1 MNIEQIVEK
10 FVYPK
15 VKAIEHNEPALS
27 FKSIVELIRSAEFR
41 QACSELGNTSVS
53 NTDVDEKIAIPPKD
67 LDISDI
73 FYRHSYDITVDGV
86 TVTRM
91 TIRQFTDAVFEIN
104 KALSQKQGCAD
115 EDMMI
120 AYSRGQGDVVEASL
134 SDDYTRPLVD
144 ATEWL
149 TNYKQ
154 SKGVV

>member
-27 FKSIVELIRSAEFR
+27 IKSIVELIQSDEFR
-41 QACSELGNTSVS
+41 QACSEAGNTSVS
-53 NTDVDEKIAIPPKD
+53 NTDVDEKIAIPPKY

-104 KALSQKQGCAD
+104 KALSQKQWSD
-115 EDMMI
+115 NDMMI
-120 AYSRGQGDVVEASL
+120 AYSRGQGDVAEASL

-149 TNYKQ
+149 ISYKQ
-154 SKGVV
+154 SKGRT